1 MPRKAK
7 RTKAAGPP
15 PKRERFPKTYTARMA
30 SKRLEAEGLDPRVT
44 SLSLQGLLSEWLEIH
59 DAKMRKRPDIP
70 RDEYIGPMGL
80 QTRTLTM
87 VTTGSR
93 PIFSSPMH

>member
-7 RTKAAGPP
+7 GTKAAGPP
-15 PKRERFPKTYTARMA
+15 PKRERVLKSYTARTA

-59 DAKMRKRPDIP
+59 ETKMRKRPDPP

-80 QTRTLTM
+80 QTRNLTM
-87 VTTGSR
+87 VTTRSR
-93 PIFSSPMH
+93 PMF